1 MVASRFDMYL
11 IYFLND
17 SEIINLPVKVHLAP
31 GRARICF
38 DQIAKV
44 ENEYFIKLNNCISEL
59 VKV

>member
-31 GRARICF
+31 EW
-38 DQIAKV
+38 QW
-44 ENEYFIKLNNCISEL
+44 NH
-59 VKV
+59 